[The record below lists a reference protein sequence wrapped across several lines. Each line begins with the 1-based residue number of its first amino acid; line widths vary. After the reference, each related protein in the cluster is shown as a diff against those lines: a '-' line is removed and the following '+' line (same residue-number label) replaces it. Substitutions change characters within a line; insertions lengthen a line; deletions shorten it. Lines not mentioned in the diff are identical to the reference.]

1 MSDATISKTVK
12 KGRLAAIFSETR
24 LTQAR
29 IWTGVVLFIY
39 LTWHMA
45 NHALG
50 LYSDELMRDAGRL
63 LSITVGF
70 PPIGLVLY
78 TSFAVHMFLSL
89 WRVYQRRSWRM
100 TSKEWLQLI
109 MGLLIPYFMIS
120 HIMSTTYAENTY
132 DLNITY
138 DFVLLSVFVFAPEY
152 AYYIAIGLFAAWFHG
167 CLGLHMWFQTM
178 SWYTQRYRSFLLFV
192 ATLLPTLSLT
202 GYLAAGQRIIP
213 KANDGEFMGNY
224 YEKLNLTDEA
234 VFGWIARDVGWVEFS
249 FMVLVVGLVVARVVR
264 SLLQIRSKTVTVE
277 YVDGPSVRLPIGSS
291 LLDMSKSG
299 GVPHANVC
307 GGKGRCSTCRVRLIN
322 AGPDVSPP
330 DEAEQKVLQR
340 VRATDD
346 VRLACQFYPQTNL
359 KVLRLLPSEVDQAS
373 TADYE
378 PWSSGREKV
387 VTVMFADIRDFTRT
401 AESRLPFDVVYL
413 INQFSKAMGKAVVKS
428 DGRIDKFLG
437 DGFMALFGVD
447 GPPEQSAANAL
458 KAAGKMID
466 ALNRLNEELGG
477 DLSEPLRMGIGI
489 HTGSVILG
497 NMGYG
502 DARGLTA
509 IGDAVNTASRL
520 ESATKEQ
527 KCILCVSEETVSLA
541 NMTAPDETKKRI
553 AVRGKKDKLDIHALM
568 DVEGLEPIK
577 EKAMA

>member
-1 MSDATISKTVK
+1 MTDTAMPETAK
-12 KGRLAAIFSETR
+12 KGRLAKLLSENR
-24 LTQAR
+24 LAQAR
-29 IWTGVVLFIY
+29 IWSGVVLFIY
-39 LTWHMA
+39 LAWHMA
-45 NHALG
+45 NHAFG
-50 LYSDELMRDAGRL
+50 LYSDELMHQAGRL
-63 LSITVGF
+63 LSKTVGF
-70 PPIGLVLY
+70 GPVAILLY
-78 TSFAVHMFLSL
+78 GSFTVHIFLSL
-89 WRVYQRRSWRM
+89 WRVYQRRSLRM
-100 TSKEWLQLI
+100 TAKEWLQLI

-120 HIMSTTYAENTY
+120 HIMSTNYAENAY

-152 AYYIAIGLFAAWFHG
+152 AYYNAIGLVAAWFHG
-167 CLGLHMWFQTM
+167 CLGMHMWFQTM
-178 SWYTQRYRSFLLFV
+178 SWYSNHIRSWFLFA
-192 ATLLPTLSLT
+192 ATLLPALSLT

-213 KANDGEFMGNY
+213 KASDGEFMGNY
-224 YEKLNLTDEA
+224 YEKLNLTDDA
-234 VFGWIARDVGWVEFS
+234 VFGQLARDVGWVEF
-249 FMVLVVGLVVARVVR
+249 FFVMLVVALIAGRIVR
-264 SLLQIRSKTVTVE
+264 YVLQIRSKTVTVE

-307 GGKGRCSTCRVRLIN
+307 GGKGRCSTCRVRLLN
-322 AGPDVSPP
+322 AGPDITPP

-359 KVLRLLPSEVDQAS
+359 KVLRLLPSEVEQAS
-373 TADYE
+373 SADYE

-447 GPPEQSAANAL
+447 GSPEESAANAL

-466 ALNRLNEELGG
+466 ALNRLNEELIG
-477 DLSEPLRMGIGI
+477 DLNEPLRMGIGI

-527 KCILCVSEETVSLA
+527 KCILCVSAETVSLA
-541 NMTAPDETKKRI
+541 NMSAPDETKKRI

-568 DVEGLEPIK
+568 DVEGLEQIK
-577 EKAMA
+577 EKALA